1 MFWGPRMIL
10 HAKGRHKKTVFFSEK
25 IQKGGGLAKSKRVLS
40 EKNEIF
46 RHILL
51 KRGDFVRGGLAR
63 FFLMIWKRGAPLR
76 DKLKLKY
83 EGTRF
88 QKYASCPIEASAQ
101 FWMRQEMGW
110 TQTLPERMPV

>member
-1 MFWGPRMIL
+1 MLRGGI
-10 HAKGRHKKTVFFSEK
+10 KKLYSFRRKSK
-25 IQKGGGLAKSKRVLS
+25 RGGGLAKSKRVLS

-51 KRGDFVRGGLAR
+51 KRGDFVRGGGLAR

-110 TQTLPERMPV
+110 TQTIPERMPV